1 MKIAVPTGIGNSIQE
16 VVTETSID
24 KSHDVVMWMLH
35 GLDVVDMK
43 YCRTE
48 ISGGRQAERSAFP
61 WLEFHYIIDM
71 YSAIY
76 VSEIYITQ
84 SPYWIPATKVR
95 VHNLLKLP
103 FRI

>member
-1 MKIAVPTGIGNSIQE
+1 MSLLIDCNLLKIAVPTGIGNSIKE
-16 VVTETSID
+16 VVTETGIV
-24 KSHDVVMWMLH
+24 KSHNVVMWIN

-61 WLEFHYIIDM
+61 WLEFYYIINM

-76 VSEIYITQ
+76 VYF
-84 SPYWIPATKVR
+84 R
-95 VHNLLKLP
+95 NLY
-103 FRI
+103 